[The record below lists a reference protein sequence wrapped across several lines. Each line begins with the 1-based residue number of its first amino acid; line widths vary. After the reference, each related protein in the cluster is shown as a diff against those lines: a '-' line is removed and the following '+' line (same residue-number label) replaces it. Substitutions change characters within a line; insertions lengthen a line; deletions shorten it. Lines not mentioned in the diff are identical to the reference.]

1 MGIIGNQL
9 ANVVEWEEYDENLI
23 FWKWT
28 NKEIKKGSR
37 LIIRPGQDAIFM
49 YQGKVEGIFTDEG
62 DYDIESKIIPFLSTL
77 MGFKFGFNS
86 GLRAEVLFVNTKEF
100 MIKWGTK
107 GPIMLQAPGLK
118 GGLPV
123 RANGTANVKV
133 SDYMTLIDKVAGVK
147 QSYSIEDVK
156 ARILTVLDQLLMK
169 WISRE
174 GKDMFNLQANA
185 YDISKGIQEDLDME
199 ISKDG
204 ISVTGFSINNFN
216 YPEEIQKK
224 ITAAAANSM
233 IDDSDLGKY
242 TTLAMTD
249 AMSEGK
255 IQGNSTMGGMAEM
268 MMGAAM
274 ANQMMGSMGMGMGMG
289 QPQMQQGYGQ
299 PMQQGYGQPMQQG
312 YGQPQMQQGY
322 AQQPQQGY
330 GQPQQGYGQP
340 MQQAPQGAA
349 PQGAPMGA
357 PEGAPAGAPGAE
369 APKFCPE
376 CGQQTNGSKFCPNC
390 GTKLV

>member
-49 YQGKVEGIFTDEG
+49 YQGKVEGIFQDEG

-233 IDDSDLGKY
+233 IDDSEVGKY

-274 ANQMMGSMGMGMGMG
+274 ANQMMGSMGMGLGQQNMGF
-289 QPQMQQGYGQ
+289 GQ
-299 PMQQGYGQPMQQG
+299 PMQQGYGQQQMGYGQQPMQQG
-312 YGQPQMQQGY
+312 YGQQQMGYGQQPQMQQGY
-322 AQQPQQGY
+322 AQQPMQQ
-330 GQPQQGYGQP
+330 QP
-340 MQQAPQGAA
+340 MQQAPQGA
-349 PQGAPMGA
+349 PQGA
-357 PEGAPAGAPGAE
+357 APAGAPTGE

-376 CGQQTNGSKFCPNC
+376 CGQPTNGSKFCPNC
-390 GTKLV
+390 GAKLV